1 MMLPNQITLQSFSQ
15 NGKGGYKAVEVDA
28 FLQRVFQSYN
38 KLYNDN
44 KALCEKLDET
54 APLIEEYNKRKNSIA
69 DALIWAKSTA
79 EKNIEEAQSIADK
92 LIYEA
97 SEKADKMYEDKKSEA
112 DTYYNAK
119 TSEADKRAEK
129 AKAEFESIK
138 KQAEAFSE
146 EYVSSINEKAK
157 AIIEDANA
165 KAASIVAD
173 AYADAKAAKE
183 KADAIIASANKELN
197 VIKAEAAKIKN
208 ELLSLVSLAQQ
219 AAEEVD
225 NRIFEPVE
233 ADEAAQVNDAE
244 APQIDIDDIEPF
256 TLDNIQ
262 PEVPEDVPLSIGGNE
277 VNVSQPDFV
286 RFFGTE
292 LPDVNDLISDIFTA
306 VSNENNTK
314 KQEAEEDNSFRF
326 TKIFD
331 EPSDRS
337 DTKLFNPK
345 A

>member
-233 ADEAAQVNDAE
+233 ADEAAQENDAE

>member
-15 NGKGGYKAVEVDA
+15 NGKGGYKAIEVDA

-129 AKAEFESIK
+129 AKSEFESIK
-138 KQAEAFSE
+138 KQAEASKAG
-146 EYVSSINEKAK
+146 EYAFVLFIGCIELVGYGKIGYVLEFFLKKNGTHFDKHGSCAVNRFFVGVRGKASYYESLARAHSYVLVLDNKVEKALK
-157 AIIEDANA
+157 AIDYFYLVMLVIGKALAGDVFCNVWTNA
-165 KAASIVAD
+165 V
-173 AYADAKAAKE
+173 
-183 KADAIIASANKELN
+183 
-197 VIKAEAAKIKN
+197 
-208 ELLSLVSLAQQ
+208 
-219 AAEEVD
+219 
-225 NRIFEPVE
+225 
-233 ADEAAQVNDAE
+233 
-244 APQIDIDDIEPF
+244 
-256 TLDNIQ
+256 
-262 PEVPEDVPLSIGGNE
+262 
-277 VNVSQPDFV
+277 
-286 RFFGTE
+286 
-292 LPDVNDLISDIFTA
+292 
-306 VSNENNTK
+306 
-314 KQEAEEDNSFRF
+314 
-326 TKIFD
+326 
-331 EPSDRS
+331 
-337 DTKLFNPK
+337 
-345 A
+345 